1 MIQYQLP
8 GGHEEITAT
17 IGELEKVGIIRA
29 AHSPFNFP
37 VWPIKKPDGTWRM
50 TVDYQD
56 LNEVIPPI
64 HATVPSVVDLMDQ
77 LANEL
82 GIYHFV
88 DNLANVFFSIDI
100 APESQDQFAFAWEG

>member
-1 MIQYQLP
+1 MW
-8 GGHEEITAT
+8 
-17 IGELEKVGIIRA
+17 
-29 AHSPFNFP
+29 P
-37 VWPIKKPDGTWRM
+37 VRKPDGTWTM
-50 TVDYQD
+50 MVDYQE
-56 LNEVIPPI
+56 LNEVVPPI

-100 APESQDQFAFAWEG
+100 APESQDQFAFTWRVNNGLLQCSLKGTCTAWLSIMGLW